1 MKMKLEAELSG
12 VIEKMK
18 EIEEKI
24 KLHAEHLRKT
34 GGYKDFET
42 RLAWDALRAV
52 VGSNT
57 ICKWYSD
64 YDCNDK
70 HIDTLA
76 KRALK
81 HVYPI
86 SK

>member
-1 MKMKLEAELSG
+1 MKLKAELNE
-12 VIEKMK
+12 VVRKMEGIK
-18 EIEEKI
+18 EKI
-24 KLHAEHLRKT
+24 ELHAEWLKKN

-52 VGSNT
+52 VGSDT
-57 ICKWYSD
+57 ICKWYRD

-76 KRALK
+76 KQALRQ
-81 HVYPI
+81 VYPI
-86 SK
+86 